1 MSDTVQSPAV
11 DPELGGGRRYGGQ
24 DAEQRRRGR
33 REKLLAAGLELFG
46 TRGYH
51 ATTVKQLCTH
61 AGLTER
67 YFYESFRTREELL
80 AAIAGDITEQ
90 AFAALR
96 AAVAAAGPDL
106 RAQAYG
112 GVSAYVTAVA
122 GDRRCGRVHLL
133 EILTVSPELE
143 AGRRATLRAL
153 AGEITAALR
162 AAGAGQLPDGLDLE
176 LVALGVI
183 GAGNELLADWLLH
196 DDPEPLEVVIDH
208 VMVFYE
214 QLIALAVP
222 ADPTRC
228 PVCDR

>member
-1 MSDTVQSPAV
+1 MGTEPPTASS
-11 DPELGGGRRYGGQ
+11 GRRYGGQ
-24 DAEQRRRGR
+24 DAEQRRRVR

-51 ATTVKQLCTH
+51 ATTVKQLCVH

-96 AAVAAAGPDL
+96 SAVAAAGPDL
-106 RAQAYG
+106 HAQAYG
-112 GVSAYVTAVA
+112 GVSAYLTAVA

-133 EILTVSPELE
+133 EVLTVSPELE

-162 AAGAGQLPDGLDLE
+162 AAGAGRLPHELDLE
-176 LVALGVI
+176 LLALGVI

-196 DDPEPLEVVIDH
+196 DNPEPLDVVIEH
-208 VMVFYE
+208 IMVFYD
-214 QLIALAVP
+214 QLISIALTGDVES
-222 ADPTRC
+222 
-228 PVCDR
+228 